1 MMKRW
6 ISMLLALM
14 LLMLGMATAEDAAD
28 DAWEYELVGRAIEL
42 VRQMDAQERGRLFED
57 TLNITEVA
65 CTETPQP
72 IDRGM
77 PRQAFISVSVNGTD
91 KSASVLFFVLLM
103 MDASADTDAT
113 DETENAYLR
122 IVERTF
128 AVSPEFG
135 MDAQETSAAANLLYA
150 GDAPEMGLLLL
161 SYGENG
167 VVLVRW
173 FAENGCVCLTA
184 IPVAHQATELT
195 TDKLSEFYA
204 GEFEEVDLSCA
215 AVLAELEP
223 HQPDEETIRQ
233 LALQSAQEMQH
244 WAALSGEQEG
254 IVPWNTAE
262 TAVQISI
269 LDYDAS
275 QMTAFE
281 AQMQQCGKT
290 ETKFLDILAIALYPC
305 DTHDASGLL
314 YLRPRTGTPIVVAW
328 QAMNG
333 AVVMRSVYAP
343 QDEEDDTWEQT
354 AVINGIMTARKLV
367 DMVSNDAFVDW
378 QQWRKEDTIS
388 DIDRLRSA
396 DVSRPTEVWICLDTL
411 SNEWGA
417 VTLRNNE
424 MLTVTNQPHTLSLLL
439 CFAPNALICVEIS
452 GGAEENDYS
461 AHVPRYTKEDILHKW
476 GDKAYSW
483 DTANLPDTL
492 DWVRSDVIFGDTA
505 EKILRNY
512 IVYDGDGG
520 DLLNGKEYLLQV
532 RLKPEVCESLV
543 IPPEYADAGI
553 QASWLYY
560 PAEMAMNQLAII
572 DPEEEKSQQW
582 ISAHIMEYMRR
593 HGTAE
598 GVTTEEEGWGMTVLI
613 PETGAPVQMLWR
625 VQNGMMRAHVVW
637 MPSEQLR
644 ACETNEDLA
653 ALLNAQVP
661 GIVLE

>member
-14 LLMLGMATAEDAAD
+14 LLLGMATAEDAAE
-28 DAWEYELVGRAIEL
+28 DAWEYELVGRAIDL

-57 TLNITEVA
+57 TLNITEA
-65 CTETPQP
+65 AGTETPQP

-77 PRQAFISVSVNGTD
+77 PRQAFLSVNGAD
-91 KSASVLFFVLLM
+91 KSASVLLFALMM

-167 VVLVRW
+167 AVLVRW

-184 IPVAHQATELT
+184 IPAAHQATELT
-195 TDKLSEFYA
+195 TDKLSELYA

-215 AVLAELEP
+215 AAAAESEP
-223 HQPDEETIRQ
+223 HQPDEDTIRQ

-254 IVPWNTAE
+254 IIPWNTAE

-290 ETKFLDILAIALYPC
+290 ETEFLDILAIALYPC
-305 DTHDASGLL
+305 DAHDASGLL

-378 QQWRKEDTIS
+378 QQWRKEDTIG

-396 DVSRPTEVWICLDTL
+396 DVSRPTEVWICPDTL

-439 CFAPNALICVEIS
+439 CFAPDALICVEIS

-476 GDKAYSW
+476 RDKAYLW
-483 DTANLPDTL
+483 NVENLPDTL

-560 PAEMAMNQLAII
+560 PAEMAMNQLAVT
-572 DPEEEKSQQW
+572 DPEEEQSQQP
-582 ISAHIMEYMRR
+582 ISALERMRR

-598 GVTTEEEGWGMTVLI
+598 GVTTETDGWGMTVLI

-644 ACETNEDLA
+644 ACETNENLA

>member
-1 MMKRW
+1 MMKRL

-14 LLMLGMATAEDAAD
+14 MLLAMATAEDAAE
-28 DAWEYELVGRAIEL
+28 DAWEYELVGHAIDL

-65 CTETPQP
+65 GTETPRP

-77 PRQAFISVSVNGTD
+77 PQQAFISVNGAD
-91 KSASVLFFVLLM
+91 KSASVLLFALMM

-135 MDAQETSAAANLLYA
+135 MDAQETSAAANLIYA

-167 VVLVRW
+167 AVLVRW

-184 IPVAHQATELT
+184 IPAAHQATELT
-195 TDKLSEFYA
+195 TDKLSELYA

-215 AVLAELEP
+215 VALAESEP
-223 HQPDEETIRQ
+223 HQPDEDTIRQ

-262 TAVQISI
+262 TAVKISL

-305 DTHDASGLL
+305 DAHDASGLL

-343 QDEEDDTWEQT
+343 QDEEDDAWEQT

-378 QQWRKEDTIS
+378 QQWRKEDTIG

-396 DVSRPTEVWICLDTL
+396 DVSRPTEVWICPDTL

-439 CFAPNALICVEIS
+439 CFAPDALICVEIS
-452 GGAEENDYS
+452 GGAEKNDYS

-492 DWVRSDVIFGDTA
+492 DWVRSEVIFGDTA

-553 QASWLYY
+553 QASWLYN
-560 PAEMAMNQLAII
+560 PAEMAMNQLAVT
-572 DPEEEKSQQW
+572 DPEEEQSQQP
-582 ISAHIMEYMRR
+582 ISALERMRR

>member
-14 LLMLGMATAEDAAD
+14 LLMLGMATAENSAD

-91 KSASVLFFVLLM
+91 KSASVLFFVLMM

-128 AVSPEFG
+128 AVFPEFG

-204 GEFEEVDLSCA
+204 GEFEEVDMSR
-215 AVLAELEP
+215 AVALAELEP

-262 TAVQISI
+262 TAV
-269 LDYDAS
+269 
-275 QMTAFE
+275 
-281 AQMQQCGKT
+281 
-290 ETKFLDILAIALYPC
+290 
-305 DTHDASGLL
+305 
-314 YLRPRTGTPIVVAW
+314 
-328 QAMNG
+328 
-333 AVVMRSVYAP
+333 
-343 QDEEDDTWEQT
+343 
-354 AVINGIMTARKLV
+354 
-367 DMVSNDAFVDW
+367 
-378 QQWRKEDTIS
+378 
-388 DIDRLRSA
+388 
-396 DVSRPTEVWICLDTL
+396 
-411 SNEWGA
+411 
-417 VTLRNNE
+417 
-424 MLTVTNQPHTLSLLL
+424 
-439 CFAPNALICVEIS
+439 
-452 GGAEENDYS
+452 
-461 AHVPRYTKEDILHKW
+461 
-476 GDKAYSW
+476 
-483 DTANLPDTL
+483 
-492 DWVRSDVIFGDTA
+492 
-505 EKILRNY
+505 
-512 IVYDGDGG
+512 
-520 DLLNGKEYLLQV
+520 
-532 RLKPEVCESLV
+532 
-543 IPPEYADAGI
+543 
-553 QASWLYY
+553 
-560 PAEMAMNQLAII
+560 
-572 DPEEEKSQQW
+572 
-582 ISAHIMEYMRR
+582 
-593 HGTAE
+593 
-598 GVTTEEEGWGMTVLI
+598 
-613 PETGAPVQMLWR
+613 
-625 VQNGMMRAHVVW
+625 
-637 MPSEQLR
+637 
-644 ACETNEDLA
+644 
-653 ALLNAQVP
+653 
-661 GIVLE
+661 

>member
-1 MMKRW
+1 MKR
-6 ISMLLALM
+6 IMA
-14 LLMLGMATAEDAAD
+14 LLMIIMLTLAMATAEEAAE
-28 DAWEYELVGRAIEL
+28 DAWKYELVGRAIEL

-57 TLNITEVA
+57 TLNITEA
-65 CTETPQP
+65 AGTETPQP

-77 PRQAFISVSVNGTD
+77 PQQAFISVNGTD
-91 KSASVLFFVLLM
+91 KSASVLLFALMM

-113 DETENAYLR
+113 DETKNAYLR

-167 VVLVRW
+167 AVLVRW

-184 IPVAHQATELT
+184 IPAAHQATELT
-195 TDKLSEFYA
+195 TDKLSELYA

-215 AVLAELEP
+215 VVLAESEP
-223 HQPDEETIRQ
+223 HQPAEDTIRQ
-233 LALQSAQEMQH
+233 LALQSAQEMQN

-254 IVPWNTAE
+254 IIPWNTAE
-262 TAVQISI
+262 TAVQISLI
-269 LDYDAS
+269 DYDAS

-305 DTHDASGLL
+305 DAHDASGLL
-314 YLRPRTGTPIVVAW
+314 HLRPRTGTPIVVAW

-343 QDEEDDTWEQT
+343 QDEEDDAWEQT

-378 QQWRKEDTIS
+378 QQWRKEDTIG

-396 DVSRPTEVWICLDTL
+396 DVSRPTEVWICPDTL

-439 CFAPNALICVEIS
+439 CFAPDALICVEIS

-461 AHVPRYTKEDILHKW
+461 AHVPRDTKEGILHDW
-476 GDKAYSW
+476 GDNAYLW

-520 DLLNGKEYLLQV
+520 DLLNGREYLLQV

-560 PAEMAMNQLAII
+560 PAEMAMNQLAVT
-572 DPEEEKSQQW
+572 DPEEEQSQQP
-582 ISAHIMEYMRR
+582 ISALERMRR

-613 PETGAPVQMLWR
+613 PEMGAPVQMLWR

>member
-1 MMKRW
+1 MMKRL

-14 LLMLGMATAEDAAD
+14 MLLAMATAEDGPE
-28 DAWEYELVGRAIEL
+28 DAWKYELVGRAIDL

-57 TLNITEVA
+57 TLNITEA
-65 CTETPQP
+65 ASTETPQP

-77 PRQAFISVSVNGTD
+77 PQQAFISVNGTD
-91 KSASVLFFVLLM
+91 KSASVLLFALMM

-167 VVLVRW
+167 AVLVRW

-184 IPVAHQATELT
+184 IPAAHQATELT
-195 TDKLSEFYA
+195 TDKLSELYA

-215 AVLAELEP
+215 VALAESEP
-223 HQPDEETIRQ
+223 HQPDEDTIRQ
-233 LALQSAQEMQH
+233 LALQSAQEMQN

-254 IVPWNTAE
+254 IIPWNTAE

-305 DTHDASGLL
+305 DAHDASGLL

-343 QDEEDDTWEQT
+343 QDEEDDAWEQT

-378 QQWRKEDTIS
+378 QQWRKEDTIG

-396 DVSRPTEVWICLDTL
+396 DVSRPTEVWICPDTL

-424 MLTVTNQPHTLSLLL
+424 MLTVTNQPHTLSMLL
-439 CFAPNALICVEIS
+439 CFAPDALICVEIS
-452 GGAEENDYS
+452 GGAEKNDYS
-461 AHVPRYTKEDILHKW
+461 AHVPRYTKEDILHDW
-476 GDKAYSW
+476 GDNAYLW

-492 DWVRSDVIFGDTA
+492 DWVRSEVIFGDTA

-543 IPPEYADAGI
+543 IPPEYADTGI
-553 QASWLYY
+553 QASWLHY
-560 PAEMAMNQLAII
+560 PAKMAMNQLAVT
-572 DPEEEKSQQW
+572 DPEEEQSQQP
-582 ISAHIMEYMRR
+582 ISALERMRQ

-598 GVTTEEEGWGMTVLI
+598 GVTTETDGWGMTVLI

-625 VQNGMMRAHVVW
+625 VQNGVMRAHVVW

-653 ALLNAQVP
+653 VLLNAQVP

>member
-1 MMKRW
+1 MMKRL

-14 LLMLGMATAEDAAD
+14 MLLLGMATAENSAD

-77 PRQAFISVSVNGTD
+77 PQQAFISVNGTD
-91 KSASVLFFVLLM
+91 KSASVLLFVLMM

-128 AVSPEFG
+128 AVFPEFG

-167 VVLVRW
+167 VVLVHW

-184 IPVAHQATELT
+184 IPVAHQAIELT
-195 TDKLSEFYA
+195 TDKLSELYA
-204 GEFEEVDLSCA
+204 GEFEEVDLSR
-215 AVLAELEP
+215 AVALAELEP

-290 ETKFLDILAIALYPC
+290 ETEFLDILAIALYPC
-305 DTHDASGLL
+305 DAHDASGLL

-328 QAMNG
+328 QAMND

-343 QDEEDDTWEQT
+343 Q
-354 AVINGIMTARKLV
+354 K
-367 DMVSNDAFVDW
+367 
-378 QQWRKEDTIS
+378 
-388 DIDRLRSA
+388 
-396 DVSRPTEVWICLDTL
+396 
-411 SNEWGA
+411 
-417 VTLRNNE
+417 
-424 MLTVTNQPHTLSLLL
+424 
-439 CFAPNALICVEIS
+439 
-452 GGAEENDYS
+452 
-461 AHVPRYTKEDILHKW
+461 
-476 GDKAYSW
+476 
-483 DTANLPDTL
+483 
-492 DWVRSDVIFGDTA
+492 
-505 EKILRNY
+505 
-512 IVYDGDGG
+512 
-520 DLLNGKEYLLQV
+520 
-532 RLKPEVCESLV
+532 
-543 IPPEYADAGI
+543 
-553 QASWLYY
+553 
-560 PAEMAMNQLAII
+560 
-572 DPEEEKSQQW
+572 
-582 ISAHIMEYMRR
+582 
-593 HGTAE
+593 
-598 GVTTEEEGWGMTVLI
+598 
-613 PETGAPVQMLWR
+613 
-625 VQNGMMRAHVVW
+625 
-637 MPSEQLR
+637 
-644 ACETNEDLA
+644 
-653 ALLNAQVP
+653 
-661 GIVLE
+661 

>member
-1 MMKRW
+1 MKR
-6 ISMLLALM
+6 IMA
-14 LLMLGMATAEDAAD
+14 LLMIIMLTLGMATAENAAE
-28 DAWEYELVGRAIEL
+28 DAWKYELVGRAIDL

-77 PRQAFISVSVNGTD
+77 PQQAFISVNGAD
-91 KSASVLFFVLLM
+91 KSASVLLFALMM

-167 VVLVRW
+167 AVLVRW

-184 IPVAHQATELT
+184 IPAAHQATELT
-195 TDKLSEFYA
+195 TDKLSELYA

-215 AVLAELEP
+215 VALAESEP
-223 HQPDEETIRQ
+223 HQPDEDTIRQ
-233 LALQSAQEMQH
+233 LALQSAQEMQN

-254 IVPWNTAE
+254 IIPWNTAE
-262 TAVQISI
+262 TAVKISL

-305 DTHDASGLL
+305 DAHDASGLL

-343 QDEEDDTWEQT
+343 QDEEDDAWEQT

-378 QQWRKEDTIS
+378 QQWRKEDTIG

-396 DVSRPTEVWICLDTL
+396 DVSRPTEVWICPDTL

-424 MLTVTNQPHTLSLLL
+424 MLTVTNQPHTLSMLL
-439 CFAPNALICVEIS
+439 CFAPDALICVEIS
-452 GGAEENDYS
+452 GGAEKNDYS

-476 GDKAYSW
+476 GDKAYLW
-483 DTANLPDTL
+483 NVENLPDTL
-492 DWVRSDVIFGDTA
+492 DWIRSDVIFGDTA

-560 PAEMAMNQLAII
+560 PAKMAMNQLAVT
-572 DPEEEKSQQW
+572 DPEEEQSQQP
-582 ISAHIMEYMRR
+582 ISSLERMRR

-653 ALLNAQVP
+653 VLLNAQVP

>member
-1 MMKRW
+1 MMKRL

-14 LLMLGMATAEDAAD
+14 MLLGMATAEDAAE
-28 DAWEYELVGRAIEL
+28 DAWEYELVGRAIDL

-57 TLNITEVA
+57 TLNITEA
-65 CTETPQP
+65 AGTGMPQP

-77 PRQAFISVSVNGTD
+77 PQQAFISVNGAD
-91 KSASVLFFVLLM
+91 KSASVLLFALMM

-135 MDAQETSAAANLLYA
+135 MDTQETSAAANLLYA

-167 VVLVRW
+167 AVLVRW
-173 FAENGCVCLTA
+173 FAETGCVCLTA
-184 IPVAHQATELT
+184 IPAAHQATELT
-195 TDKLSEFYA
+195 TDKLSELYA

-215 AVLAELEP
+215 AVLAESEP
-223 HQPDEETIRQ
+223 HQPDEDTIRQ
-233 LALQSAQEMQH
+233 LALQSAQEMQN

-254 IVPWNTAE
+254 IIPWNTAE
-262 TAVQISI
+262 TAVKISL

-305 DTHDASGLL
+305 DAHDASGLL
-314 YLRPRTGTPIVVAW
+314 HLRPRKGTPIVVAW

-343 QDEEDDTWEQT
+343 QDEEDDAWEQT

-378 QQWRKEDTIS
+378 QQWRKEDTIG

-396 DVSRPTEVWICLDTL
+396 DVSRPTEVWICPDTL

-424 MLTVTNQPHTLSLLL
+424 MLTVTNQPHTLSMLL
-439 CFAPNALICVEIS
+439 CFAPDALICVEIS

-461 AHVPRYTKEDILHKW
+461 AHVPRYTKEDILHDW
-476 GDKAYSW
+476 GDKAYLW

-553 QASWLYY
+553 QASWLHY
-560 PAEMAMNQLAII
+560 PAEMAMNQLAVT
-572 DPEEEKSQQW
+572 DPEEEQSQQP
-582 ISAHIMEYMRR
+582 ISALERMRR

>member
-91 KSASVLFFVLLM
+91 KSASVLFFVLMM

-128 AVSPEFG
+128 AVFPEFG

-167 VVLVRW
+167 VVLVHW

-184 IPVAHQATELT
+184 IPAAHQATELT

-215 AVLAELEP
+215 VALAELEP

-305 DTHDASGLL
+305 DAHDASGLL

-343 QDEEDDTWEQT
+343 QE
-354 AVINGIMTARKLV
+354 
-367 DMVSNDAFVDW
+367 
-378 QQWRKEDTIS
+378 
-388 DIDRLRSA
+388 
-396 DVSRPTEVWICLDTL
+396 
-411 SNEWGA
+411 
-417 VTLRNNE
+417 
-424 MLTVTNQPHTLSLLL
+424 
-439 CFAPNALICVEIS
+439 
-452 GGAEENDYS
+452 
-461 AHVPRYTKEDILHKW
+461 
-476 GDKAYSW
+476 
-483 DTANLPDTL
+483 
-492 DWVRSDVIFGDTA
+492 
-505 EKILRNY
+505 
-512 IVYDGDGG
+512 
-520 DLLNGKEYLLQV
+520 
-532 RLKPEVCESLV
+532 
-543 IPPEYADAGI
+543 
-553 QASWLYY
+553 
-560 PAEMAMNQLAII
+560 
-572 DPEEEKSQQW
+572 
-582 ISAHIMEYMRR
+582 
-593 HGTAE
+593 
-598 GVTTEEEGWGMTVLI
+598 
-613 PETGAPVQMLWR
+613 
-625 VQNGMMRAHVVW
+625 
-637 MPSEQLR
+637 
-644 ACETNEDLA
+644 
-653 ALLNAQVP
+653 
-661 GIVLE
+661 

>member
-14 LLMLGMATAEDAAD
+14 MLLAMATAEDAAED
-28 DAWEYELVGRAIEL
+28 TWKYELVGRAIEL
-42 VRQMDAQERGRLFED
+42 VRQMDAQEQGRLFED
-57 TLNITEVA
+57 TLNITEA
-65 CTETPQP
+65 AGTETPQP

-77 PRQAFISVSVNGTD
+77 PQQAFISVNGTD
-91 KSASVLFFVLLM
+91 KSASVLFFALMM
-103 MDASADTDAT
+103 MDASADTP
-113 DETENAYLR
+113 DETEAAYLR

-167 VVLVRW
+167 AVLVRW

-184 IPVAHQATELT
+184 IPAAHQATELT
-195 TDKLSEFYA
+195 TDKLSELYA

-215 AVLAELEP
+215 VVLAESEP
-223 HQPDEETIRQ
+223 HQPDEDTIRQ
-233 LALQSAQEMQH
+233 LALQSAQEMQN

-254 IVPWNTAE
+254 IIPWNTAE
-262 TAVQISI
+262 TAVKISRI
-269 LDYDAS
+269 DYDAS

-290 ETKFLDILAIALYPC
+290 ETEFLDILAIALYPC
-305 DTHDASGLL
+305 DAHDASGLL

-343 QDEEDDTWEQT
+343 QDEEDDAWEQT

-396 DVSRPTEVWICLDTL
+396 DVSRPTEVWICPDTL

-439 CFAPNALICVEIS
+439 CFAPDTLICVEIS

-461 AHVPRYTKEDILHKW
+461 AHVPRDTKEGILHDW
-476 GDKAYSW
+476 GDNAYLW

-553 QASWLYY
+553 QASWLHY
-560 PAEMAMNQLAII
+560 PAEMAMNQLAVT
-572 DPEEEKSQQW
+572 DPEEEQSQQP
-582 ISAHIMEYMRR
+582 ISALERMRR

>member
-1 MMKRW
+1 MMKRL

-14 LLMLGMATAEDAAD
+14 MVLGMATAEDAAE
-28 DAWEYELVGRAIEL
+28 DAWKYELVGHAIDL

-77 PRQAFISVSVNGTD
+77 PQQAFISVNGAD
-91 KSASVLFFVLLM
+91 KSASVLLFALMM

-167 VVLVRW
+167 AVLVRW
-173 FAENGCVCLTA
+173 FAENGCVCLTT
-184 IPVAHQATELT
+184 IPAAHQATGLT
-195 TDKLSEFYA
+195 TDKLSELYA
-204 GEFEEVDLSCA
+204 GEFEEVDLSCTVA
-215 AVLAELEP
+215 LAESEP
-223 HQPDEETIRQ
+223 HQPDEDTIRQ

-254 IVPWNTAE
+254 IIPWNTAE
-262 TAVQISI
+262 TAVKISL

-305 DTHDASGLL
+305 DAHDASGLL
-314 YLRPRTGTPIVVAW
+314 YLRPRKGTPIVVAW

-343 QDEEDDTWEQT
+343 QDEEDDAWEQT

-396 DVSRPTEVWICLDTL
+396 DVSRPTEVWICPDTL

-424 MLTVTNQPHTLSLLL
+424 MLTVTNQQHTLSRLL
-439 CFAPNALICVEIS
+439 CFAPDALICVEIS

-560 PAEMAMNQLAII
+560 PAEMAMNQLAVT
-572 DPEEEKSQQW
+572 DPEEEQSQQP
-582 ISAHIMEYMRR
+582 ISALERMRR

>member
-1 MMKRW
+1 MKR
-6 ISMLLALM
+6 IMA
-14 LLMLGMATAEDAAD
+14 LLMIIMLTLGMATAEDAAE
-28 DAWEYELVGRAIEL
+28 DAWKYELVGHAIDL
-42 VRQMDAQERGRLFED
+42 VRQMDAQERGRLFEN
-57 TLNITEVA
+57 TLNTTEA
-65 CTETPQP
+65 AGTETPQP

-77 PRQAFISVSVNGTD
+77 PRQAFISVNGTD
-91 KSASVLFFVLLM
+91 KSASVLLFALMM

-113 DETENAYLR
+113 DETEAAYLR

-167 VVLVRW
+167 AVLVRW

-184 IPVAHQATELT
+184 IPAAHQATELT

-204 GEFEEVDLSCA
+204 GEFEEVDLSRA
-215 AVLAELEP
+215 AVLAESEP
-223 HQPDEETIRQ
+223 HQPDEDTIRQ

-254 IVPWNTAE
+254 IIPWNTAE
-262 TAVQISI
+262 TAVKISRI
-269 LDYDAS
+269 DYDAS

-305 DTHDASGLL
+305 DANDASGLL

-343 QDEEDDTWEQT
+343 QDEEDDAWEQT

-378 QQWRKEDTIS
+378 QQWRKEDTIG

-396 DVSRPTEVWICLDTL
+396 DVSRPTEVWICPDTL

-439 CFAPNALICVEIS
+439 CFAPDALICVEIS

-476 GDKAYSW
+476 GNKAYLW
-483 DTANLPDTL
+483 NVENLPDTL
-492 DWVRSDVIFGDTA
+492 DWVRSEVIFGDTA

-560 PAEMAMNQLAII
+560 PAEMAMNQLAVT
-572 DPEEEKSQQW
+572 DPEEEQSQQP
-582 ISAHIMEYMRR
+582 ISALERMRR

-653 ALLNAQVP
+653 VLLNAQVP

>member
-14 LLMLGMATAEDAAD
+14 LLMLGMATAENSAD

-77 PRQAFISVSVNGTD
+77 PQQAFISVSVNGTD
-91 KSASVLFFVLLM
+91 KSASVLFFVLM

-161 SYGENG
+161 SYGEHG
-167 VVLVRW
+167 AVLVRW
-173 FAENGCVCLTA
+173 FAENGGVCLTA
-184 IPVAHQATELT
+184 IPAAHQATELT

-215 AVLAELEP
+215 VALAELEP

-305 DTHDASGLL
+305 DAHDASGLL

-343 QDEEDDTWEQT
+343 QE
-354 AVINGIMTARKLV
+354 
-367 DMVSNDAFVDW
+367 
-378 QQWRKEDTIS
+378 
-388 DIDRLRSA
+388 
-396 DVSRPTEVWICLDTL
+396 
-411 SNEWGA
+411 
-417 VTLRNNE
+417 
-424 MLTVTNQPHTLSLLL
+424 
-439 CFAPNALICVEIS
+439 
-452 GGAEENDYS
+452 
-461 AHVPRYTKEDILHKW
+461 
-476 GDKAYSW
+476 
-483 DTANLPDTL
+483 
-492 DWVRSDVIFGDTA
+492 
-505 EKILRNY
+505 
-512 IVYDGDGG
+512 
-520 DLLNGKEYLLQV
+520 
-532 RLKPEVCESLV
+532 
-543 IPPEYADAGI
+543 
-553 QASWLYY
+553 
-560 PAEMAMNQLAII
+560 
-572 DPEEEKSQQW
+572 
-582 ISAHIMEYMRR
+582 
-593 HGTAE
+593 
-598 GVTTEEEGWGMTVLI
+598 
-613 PETGAPVQMLWR
+613 
-625 VQNGMMRAHVVW
+625 
-637 MPSEQLR
+637 
-644 ACETNEDLA
+644 
-653 ALLNAQVP
+653 
-661 GIVLE
+661 

>member
-1 MMKRW
+1 MKR
-6 ISMLLALM
+6 IMA
-14 LLMLGMATAEDAAD
+14 LLMIIMLTLGMATAEDA
-28 DAWEYELVGRAIEL
+28 WKYELVGRAIDL

-57 TLNITEVA
+57 TLNITEA
-65 CTETPQP
+65 AGTETPQP

-77 PRQAFISVSVNGTD
+77 PQQAFISVNGAD
-91 KSASVLFFVLLM
+91 KSASVLLFALMM

-167 VVLVRW
+167 AVLVRW

-184 IPVAHQATELT
+184 IPAAHQATGLT
-195 TDKLSEFYA
+195 TDKLSELYA

-215 AVLAELEP
+215 VVLAESEP
-223 HQPDEETIRQ
+223 HQLDEDTIRQ

-254 IVPWNTAE
+254 IIPWNTAE
-262 TAVQISI
+262 TAVKISRI
-269 LDYDAS
+269 DYDAS

-305 DTHDASGLL
+305 DAHDASGLL
-314 YLRPRTGTPIVVAW
+314 HLRPRTGTPIVVAW

-343 QDEEDDTWEQT
+343 QDEEDDAWEQT

-378 QQWRKEDTIS
+378 QQWRKEDTIG

-396 DVSRPTEVWICLDTL
+396 DVSRPTEVWICPDTL

-439 CFAPNALICVEIS
+439 CFAPDALICVEIS

-461 AHVPRYTKEDILHKW
+461 AHVPRDTKEGILHDW
-476 GDKAYSW
+476 GDNAYLW

-553 QASWLYY
+553 QASWLHY
-560 PAEMAMNQLAII
+560 PAEMAMNQLAVT
-572 DPEEEKSQQW
+572 DPEEEQSQQP
-582 ISAHIMEYMRR
+582 ISALERMRR

>member
-77 PRQAFISVSVNGTD
+77 PQQAFISVSVNGTD
-91 KSASVLFFVLLM
+91 KSASVLFFVLMM

-167 VVLVRW
+167 AVLVRW

-184 IPVAHQATELT
+184 IPAAHQATELT

-215 AVLAELEP
+215 VALAELEP
-223 HQPDEETIRQ
+223 HQPDEDTIRQ

-305 DTHDASGLL
+305 DAHDTGGLL
-314 YLRPRTGTPIVVAW
+314 YLRPRAGTPIVVAW

-343 QDEEDDTWEQT
+343 QERRKQLQRKEEPHEEDACNSACPADDAHRYGDSGRNDGQQHEYQPYAGT
-354 AVINGIMTARKLV
+354 VPARGYPPAQRPHCGRFGGRHGRRYHRGTEDCQSPARRKPH
-367 DMVSNDAFVDW
+367 DA
-378 QQWRKEDTIS
+378 
-388 DIDRLRSA
+388 
-396 DVSRPTEVWICLDTL
+396 IC
-411 SNEWGA
+411 
-417 VTLRNNE
+417 R
-424 MLTVTNQPHTLSLLL
+424 LL
-439 CFAPNALICVEIS
+439 CHGRNAA
-452 GGAEENDYS
+452 G
-461 AHVPRYTKEDILHKW
+461 RLH
-476 GDKAYSW
+476 
-483 DTANLPDTL
+483 
-492 DWVRSDVIFGDTA
+492 
-505 EKILRNY
+505 
-512 IVYDGDGG
+512 
-520 DLLNGKEYLLQV
+520 
-532 RLKPEVCESLV
+532 
-543 IPPEYADAGI
+543 
-553 QASWLYY
+553 
-560 PAEMAMNQLAII
+560 
-572 DPEEEKSQQW
+572 
-582 ISAHIMEYMRR
+582 RR
-593 HGTAE
+593 
-598 GVTTEEEGWGMTVLI
+598 
-613 PETGAPVQMLWR
+613 
-625 VQNGMMRAHVVW
+625 
-637 MPSEQLR
+637 
-644 ACETNEDLA
+644 
-653 ALLNAQVP
+653 
-661 GIVLE
+661 

>member
-14 LLMLGMATAEDAAD
+14 MLLGMATAEDAAE
-28 DAWEYELVGRAIEL
+28 DAWEYELVGRAIDL

-57 TLNITEVA
+57 TLNITEA
-65 CTETPQP
+65 AGTETPQP

-77 PRQAFISVSVNGTD
+77 PQQAFISVNGTD
-91 KSASVLFFVLLM
+91 KSASVLLFALMM
-103 MDASADTDAT
+103 MDAGADTDAT

-167 VVLVRW
+167 AVLVRW

-184 IPVAHQATELT
+184 IPAAHQATGLT
-195 TDKLSEFYA
+195 TDKLSELYA

-215 AVLAELEP
+215 VALAESEP
-223 HQPDEETIRQ
+223 HQPDEDTIRA
-233 LALQSAQEMQH
+233 LALQSAQEMQN

-254 IVPWNTAE
+254 IIPWNTAE
-262 TAVQISI
+262 TAVKISL

-275 QMTAFE
+275 QMTVFE

-305 DTHDASGLL
+305 DAHDASGLL

-343 QDEEDDTWEQT
+343 QDEEDDAWEQT

-396 DVSRPTEVWICLDTL
+396 DVSRPTEVWICPDTL

-439 CFAPNALICVEIS
+439 CFAPDALICVEIS
-452 GGAEENDYS
+452 GGAEKNDYS
-461 AHVPRYTKEDILHKW
+461 AHVPRYTKEDILHEW
-476 GDKAYSW
+476 GDKAYLW

-560 PAEMAMNQLAII
+560 PAEMAMNQLAVT
-572 DPEEEKSQQW
+572 DPEEEQSQQP
-582 ISAHIMEYMRR
+582 ISSLERMRR

-613 PETGAPVQMLWR
+613 PEAGAPVQMLWR
-625 VQNGMMRAHVVW
+625 VQNGMVRAHVVW

>member
-1 MMKRW
+1 MMKRL

-14 LLMLGMATAEDAAD
+14 MLLGMATAEDAAD
-28 DAWEYELVGRAIEL
+28 DAWEYELVGRAIDL

-65 CTETPQP
+65 STETPQP

-77 PRQAFISVSVNGTD
+77 PQQAFISVNGTD
-91 KSASVLFFVLLM
+91 KSASVLLFALMM

-167 VVLVRW
+167 AVLVRW

-184 IPVAHQATELT
+184 IPAAHQATELT
-195 TDKLSEFYA
+195 TDKLSELYA

-215 AVLAELEP
+215 VVLAESEP
-223 HQPDEETIRQ
+223 HQPDEDIIRQ

-254 IVPWNTAE
+254 IIPWNTAE
-262 TAVQISI
+262 TAVKISRI
-269 LDYDAS
+269 DYDAS

-305 DTHDASGLL
+305 DAHDASGLL

-343 QDEEDDTWEQT
+343 QDEEDDAWEQT

-378 QQWRKEDTIS
+378 QQWRKENTIS

-396 DVSRPTEVWICLDTL
+396 DVSRPTEVWICPDTL

-439 CFAPNALICVEIS
+439 CFAPDALICVEIS

-553 QASWLYY
+553 QASWLHY
-560 PAEMAMNQLAII
+560 PAEMAMNQLAVT
-572 DPEEEKSQQW
+572 DPEEEQSQQP
-582 ISAHIMEYMRR
+582 ISSLERMRR

-613 PETGAPVQMLWR
+613 PEAGAPVQMLWR
-625 VQNGMMRAHVVW
+625 VQNGVMRAHVVW

-653 ALLNAQVP
+653 ALLNAQVA

>member
-1 MMKRW
+1 MKR
-6 ISMLLALM
+6 IMA
-14 LLMLGMATAEDAAD
+14 LLMIIMLTLGMATAEDAAE
-28 DAWEYELVGRAIEL
+28 DAWKYELVGRAIDL

-57 TLNITEVA
+57 TLNITEA
-65 CTETPQP
+65 AGTETPQP

-77 PRQAFISVSVNGTD
+77 PQQAFISVNGTD
-91 KSASVLFFVLLM
+91 KSASVLFFALMM

-167 VVLVRW
+167 AVLVRW

-184 IPVAHQATELT
+184 IPAAHQATELT
-195 TDKLSEFYA
+195 TDKLSELYA

-215 AVLAELEP
+215 VVLAESEP
-223 HQPDEETIRQ
+223 HQPDVDIIRQ
-233 LALQSAQEMQH
+233 LALQSAQEMQN

-254 IVPWNTAE
+254 IIPWNTAE

-305 DTHDASGLL
+305 DAHDASGLL
-314 YLRPRTGTPIVVAW
+314 YLRPRKGTPIVVAW

-343 QDEEDDTWEQT
+343 QDEEDDAWEQT

-378 QQWRKEDTIS
+378 QQWRKENTIG

-396 DVSRPTEVWICLDTL
+396 DVSRPTEVWICPDTL

-439 CFAPNALICVEIS
+439 CFAPDALICVEIS

-461 AHVPRYTKEDILHKW
+461 AHVPRYTKEDILHDW
-476 GDKAYSW
+476 GDNAYLW

-553 QASWLYY
+553 QASWLHY
-560 PAEMAMNQLAII
+560 PAEMAMNQLAVT
-572 DPEEEKSQQW
+572 DPEEEQSQQP
-582 ISAHIMEYMRR
+582 ISALERMRR

-598 GVTTEEEGWGMTVLI
+598 GVTTETDGWGMTVLI

-625 VQNGMMRAHVVW
+625 VQNGVMRAHVVW

-644 ACETNEDLA
+644 ECERNEDLA

>member
-1 MMKRW
+1 MMKRL

-14 LLMLGMATAEDAAD
+14 MLLGMATAENAAED
-28 DAWEYELVGRAIEL
+28 DWKYELVGRAIEL

-57 TLNITEVA
+57 TLNITEA
-65 CTETPQP
+65 AGTETPQP
-72 IDRGM
+72 IERGM
-77 PRQAFISVSVNGTD
+77 PQQAFISVNGAD
-91 KSASVLFFVLLM
+91 KSASVLLFALMM

-135 MDAQETSAAANLLYA
+135 MDTQETSAAANLLYA

-167 VVLVRW
+167 AVLVRW

-184 IPVAHQATELT
+184 IPAAHQATELT
-195 TDKLSEFYA
+195 TDKLSELYA

-215 AVLAELEP
+215 VALAESEP
-223 HQPDEETIRQ
+223 HQPDEDTIRQ
-233 LALQSAQEMQH
+233 LALQSAQEMQN

-254 IVPWNTAE
+254 IIPWNTAE
-262 TAVQISI
+262 TAVKISRI
-269 LDYDAS
+269 DYDAS

-305 DTHDASGLL
+305 DAYDASGLL

-343 QDEEDDTWEQT
+343 QDEEDDAWEQT

-378 QQWRKEDTIS
+378 QQWRKEDTIG

-396 DVSRPTEVWICLDTL
+396 DVSRPTEVWICPDTL

-439 CFAPNALICVEIS
+439 CFAPDALICVEIS

-461 AHVPRYTKEDILHKW
+461 AHVPRYTKEEILHDW
-476 GDKAYSW
+476 GDNAYLW

-553 QASWLYY
+553 QASWLHY
-560 PAEMAMNQLAII
+560 PAEMAMNQLAVT
-572 DPEEEKSQQW
+572 DPEEEQSQQP
-582 ISAHIMEYMRR
+582 ISALERMRR

-598 GVTTEEEGWGMTVLI
+598 GVTTETDGWGMTVLI

>member
-1 MMKRW
+1 MMKRL

-14 LLMLGMATAEDAAD
+14 MLLAMATAEDAAE
-28 DAWEYELVGRAIEL
+28 DAWEYELVGRAIDL
-42 VRQMDAQERGRLFED
+42 VRQMDAQERRRLFED

-77 PRQAFISVSVNGTD
+77 PQQAFISVNGTD
-91 KSASVLFFVLLM
+91 KSASVLLFALM
-103 MDASADTDAT
+103 MMDDSADADAT

-135 MDAQETSAAANLLYA
+135 MDAQKTSAAANLLYA

-167 VVLVRW
+167 AVLVRW

-184 IPVAHQATELT
+184 IPAAHQATELT
-195 TDKLSEFYA
+195 TDKLSELYA

-215 AVLAELEP
+215 VALAESEP
-223 HQPDEETIRQ
+223 HQPDEDTIRQ
-233 LALQSAQEMQH
+233 LALQSAQEMQN

-254 IVPWNTAE
+254 IIPWNTAE
-262 TAVQISI
+262 TAVKISL

-305 DTHDASGLL
+305 DAHDTGGLL

-343 QDEEDDTWEQT
+343 QDEEDDAWEQT

-378 QQWRKEDTIS
+378 QQWRKEDTIG

-396 DVSRPTEVWICLDTL
+396 DVSRPTEVWICPDTL

-461 AHVPRYTKEDILHKW
+461 AHVPRYTKEDILHDW
-476 GDKAYSW
+476 GDKAYLW

-553 QASWLYY
+553 QASWLHY
-560 PAEMAMNQLAII
+560 PAEMAMNQLAVT
-572 DPEEEKSQQW
+572 DPEEEQSQQP
-582 ISAHIMEYMRR
+582 ISALERMRR

-653 ALLNAQVP
+653 ALLNAQVA

>member
-1 MMKRW
+1 MKR
-6 ISMLLALM
+6 IMA
-14 LLMLGMATAEDAAD
+14 LLMIIMLTLGMATAENAD
-28 DAWEYELVGRAIEL
+28 DAWEYELVGRAIDL

-65 CTETPQP
+65 STETPQP

-77 PRQAFISVSVNGTD
+77 PQQAFISVNGTD
-91 KSASVLFFVLLM
+91 KSASVLLFALMM

-167 VVLVRW
+167 AVLVRW

-184 IPVAHQATELT
+184 IPAAHQATELT
-195 TDKLSEFYA
+195 TDKLSELYA

-215 AVLAELEP
+215 AVLAESEP
-223 HQPDEETIRQ
+223 HQPDEDTIRQ
-233 LALQSAQEMQH
+233 LALQSAQEMQN
-244 WAALSGEQEG
+244 WAALSGEQKG
-254 IVPWNTAE
+254 IIPWNTAE
-262 TAVQISI
+262 TAVKISL

-305 DTHDASGLL
+305 DAHDASGLL

-343 QDEEDDTWEQT
+343 QDEEDDAWEQT

-378 QQWRKEDTIS
+378 QQWRKENTIS

-396 DVSRPTEVWICLDTL
+396 DVSRPTEVWICPDTL

-439 CFAPNALICVEIS
+439 CFAPDALICVEIS
-452 GGAEENDYS
+452 GGAEKNDYS
-461 AHVPRYTKEDILHKW
+461 AHVPRYPKEEILHDW
-476 GDKAYSW
+476 GDNAYLW

-492 DWVRSDVIFGDTA
+492 DWVCSDVIFGDTA

-553 QASWLYY
+553 QASWLYN
-560 PAEMAMNQLAII
+560 PAEMAMNQLAVT
-572 DPEEEKSQQW
+572 DPEEEQSQQP
-582 ISAHIMEYMRR
+582 ISALERMRR

-598 GVTTEEEGWGMTVLI
+598 GVTTEEEGCGMTVLI

>member
-1 MMKRW
+1 MKR
-6 ISMLLALM
+6 IMA
-14 LLMLGMATAEDAAD
+14 LLMIIMLTLGMATAEDA
-28 DAWEYELVGRAIEL
+28 WKYELVGRAIDL

-57 TLNITEVA
+57 TLNITEA
-65 CTETPQP
+65 AGTETPQP

-77 PRQAFISVSVNGTD
+77 PQQAFISVNGAD
-91 KSASVLFFVLLM
+91 KSASVLLFALMM

-167 VVLVRW
+167 AVLVRW

-184 IPVAHQATELT
+184 IPAAHQATGLT
-195 TDKLSEFYA
+195 TDKLSELYA

-215 AVLAELEP
+215 VVLAESEP
-223 HQPDEETIRQ
+223 HQLDEDTIRQ

-254 IVPWNTAE
+254 IIPWNTAE
-262 TAVQISI
+262 TAVKISRI
-269 LDYDAS
+269 DYDAS

-305 DTHDASGLL
+305 DAHDASGLL
-314 YLRPRTGTPIVVAW
+314 HLRPRTGTPIVVAW

-343 QDEEDDTWEQT
+343 QDEEVDAWEQT

-378 QQWRKEDTIS
+378 QQWRKEDTIG

-396 DVSRPTEVWICLDTL
+396 DVSRPTEVWICPDTL

-439 CFAPNALICVEIS
+439 CFAPDALICVEIS

-461 AHVPRYTKEDILHKW
+461 AHVPRDTKEGILHDW
-476 GDKAYSW
+476 GDNAYLW

-553 QASWLYY
+553 QASWLHY
-560 PAEMAMNQLAII
+560 PAEMAMNQLAVT
-572 DPEEEKSQQW
+572 DPEEEQSQQP
-582 ISAHIMEYMRR
+582 ISALERMRR

>member
-1 MMKRW
+1 MMKRL
-6 ISMLLALM
+6 ISVLLALM
-14 LLMLGMATAEDAAD
+14 MLLGMATAEDAAE
-28 DAWEYELVGRAIEL
+28 DAWKYELVGHAIDL

-77 PRQAFISVSVNGTD
+77 PRQAFISVNGTD
-91 KSASVLFFVLLM
+91 KSASVLLFALMM

-167 VVLVRW
+167 AVLVRW

-184 IPVAHQATELT
+184 IPAAHQATELT
-195 TDKLSEFYA
+195 TDKLSELYA

-215 AVLAELEP
+215 VALAESEP
-223 HQPDEETIRQ
+223 HQPDEDTIRQ
-233 LALQSAQEMQH
+233 LALQSAQEMQN

-254 IVPWNTAE
+254 IIPWNTAE
-262 TAVQISI
+262 TAVKISL

-305 DTHDASGLL
+305 DAHDASGLL
-314 YLRPRTGTPIVVAW
+314 HLRPRTGTPIVVAW

-343 QDEEDDTWEQT
+343 QDEEDDAWEQT

-378 QQWRKEDTIS
+378 QQWRKEDTIG

-396 DVSRPTEVWICLDTL
+396 DVSRPTEVWICPDTL

-439 CFAPNALICVEIS
+439 CFAPDALICVEIS

-461 AHVPRYTKEDILHKW
+461 AHVPRYTKEEILHKW
-476 GDKAYSW
+476 GNKAYLW
-483 DTANLPDTL
+483 NVENLPDVL
-492 DWVRSDVIFGDTA
+492 DWVRSEVIFGDTA

-560 PAEMAMNQLAII
+560 PAEMAMNQLAVT
-572 DPEEEKSQQW
+572 DPEEEQSQQP
-582 ISAHIMEYMRR
+582 ISALERMRR

-598 GVTTEEEGWGMTVLI
+598 GVTTETDGWGMTVLI

>member
-1 MMKRW
+1 MMKRL

-14 LLMLGMATAEDAAD
+14 MLLGMATAENAAE

-57 TLNITEVA
+57 TLNITEA
-65 CTETPQP
+65 AGTGMPQP

-77 PRQAFISVSVNGTD
+77 PQQAFISVNGAD
-91 KSASVLFFVLLM
+91 KSASVLLFALMM

-135 MDAQETSAAANLLYA
+135 MDTQETSAAANLLYA

-167 VVLVRW
+167 AVLVRW

-184 IPVAHQATELT
+184 IPAAHQATELT
-195 TDKLSEFYA
+195 TDKLSELYA

-215 AVLAELEP
+215 AVLAESEP
-223 HQPDEETIRQ
+223 HQPDEDTIRQ
-233 LALQSAQEMQH
+233 LALQSAQEMQN

-254 IVPWNTAE
+254 IIPWNTAE
-262 TAVQISI
+262 TAVKISRI
-269 LDYDAS
+269 DYDAS

-305 DTHDASGLL
+305 DAHDASGLL

-343 QDEEDDTWEQT
+343 QDEEDDAWEQT

-378 QQWRKEDTIS
+378 QQWRKEDTIG

-396 DVSRPTEVWICLDTL
+396 DVSRPTEVWICPDTL

-439 CFAPNALICVEIS
+439 CFAPDALICVEIS

-461 AHVPRYTKEDILHKW
+461 AHVPRYTKEEILHDW
-476 GDKAYSW
+476 GDNAYLW

-553 QASWLYY
+553 QASWLHY
-560 PAEMAMNQLAII
+560 PAEMAMNQLAVT
-572 DPEEEKSQQW
+572 DPEEEQSQQP
-582 ISAHIMEYMRR
+582 ISALERMRR

-598 GVTTEEEGWGMTVLI
+598 GVTTETDGWGMTVLI

>member
-1 MMKRW
+1 MKR
-6 ISMLLALM
+6 IMA
-14 LLMLGMATAEDAAD
+14 LLMIIMLTLAMATAEEAAE
-28 DAWEYELVGRAIEL
+28 DAWKYELVGRAIEL

-57 TLNITEVA
+57 TLNITEA
-65 CTETPQP
+65 AGTETPQP

-77 PRQAFISVSVNGTD
+77 PQQAFISVNGTD
-91 KSASVLFFVLLM
+91 KSASVLLFALMM

-113 DETENAYLR
+113 DETKNAYLR

-167 VVLVRW
+167 AVLVRW

-184 IPVAHQATELT
+184 IPAAHQATELT
-195 TDKLSEFYA
+195 TDKLSELYA
-204 GEFEEVDLSCA
+204 GEFEKVDLSCA
-215 AVLAELEP
+215 VVLAESES
-223 HQPDEETIRQ
+223 HQPDEDTIRQ
-233 LALQSAQEMQH
+233 LALQSAQEMQN

-254 IVPWNTAE
+254 IIPWNTAE
-262 TAVQISI
+262 TAVQISLI
-269 LDYDAS
+269 DYDAS

-305 DTHDASGLL
+305 DAHDASGLL

-343 QDEEDDTWEQT
+343 QDEEDDAWEQT

-378 QQWRKEDTIS
+378 QQWRKEDTIG

-396 DVSRPTEVWICLDTL
+396 DVSRPTEVWICPDTL

-439 CFAPNALICVEIS
+439 CFAPDALICVEIS

-461 AHVPRYTKEDILHKW
+461 AHVPRDTKEGILHDW
-476 GDKAYSW
+476 GDNAYLW

-560 PAEMAMNQLAII
+560 PAEMAMNQLAVT
-572 DPEEEKSQQW
+572 DPEEEQSQQP
-582 ISAHIMEYMRR
+582 ISALERMRR

-613 PETGAPVQMLWR
+613 PEMGAPVQMLWR

>member
-1 MMKRW
+1 MMKRL

-14 LLMLGMATAEDAAD
+14 LLMLGMATAEDAAE
-28 DAWEYELVGRAIEL
+28 DAWKYELVGRAIDL

-57 TLNITEVA
+57 TLNITEA
-65 CTETPQP
+65 AGTETPQP

-77 PRQAFISVSVNGTD
+77 PQQAFISVNGAD
-91 KSASVLFFVLLM
+91 KSASVLLFALMM

-113 DETENAYLR
+113 DETKNAYLR

-167 VVLVRW
+167 AVLVRW

-184 IPVAHQATELT
+184 IPAAHQATELT
-195 TDKLSEFYA
+195 TDKLSELYA

-215 AVLAELEP
+215 VVLAESEP
-223 HQPDEETIRQ
+223 HQPDVDIIRQ
-233 LALQSAQEMQH
+233 LALQSAQEMQN

-254 IVPWNTAE
+254 IIPWNTAE
-262 TAVQISI
+262 TAVKISL

-305 DTHDASGLL
+305 DAHDASGLL

-343 QDEEDDTWEQT
+343 QDEEDDAWEQT

-378 QQWRKEDTIS
+378 QQWRKENTIS

-396 DVSRPTEVWICLDTL
+396 DVSRPTEVWICPDTL

-439 CFAPNALICVEIS
+439 CFAPDALICVEIS

-461 AHVPRYTKEDILHKW
+461 AHVPRDTKEGILHDW
-476 GDKAYSW
+476 GDNAYLW

-492 DWVRSDVIFGDTA
+492 DWVRSEVIFGDTA

-553 QASWLYY
+553 QASWLHY
-560 PAEMAMNQLAII
+560 PAEMAMNQLAVT
-572 DPEEEKSQQW
+572 DPEEEQSQQP
-582 ISAHIMEYMRR
+582 ISALERMRR

-598 GVTTEEEGWGMTVLI
+598 GVTTETDGWGMTVLI
-613 PETGAPVQMLWR
+613 PETGASVQMLWR

>member
-1 MMKRW
+1 MMKRL

-14 LLMLGMATAEDAAD
+14 MLLGMATAENAAE
-28 DAWEYELVGRAIEL
+28 DAWEYELVGRAIDL

-57 TLNITEVA
+57 TLNTTEA
-65 CTETPQP
+65 AGTETPQP

-77 PRQAFISVSVNGTD
+77 PRQAFISVNGAD
-91 KSASVLFFVLLM
+91 KSASVLLFALMM
-103 MDASADTDAT
+103 MDASADADAT

-135 MDAQETSAAANLLYA
+135 MDAQETSVAANLLYA

-167 VVLVRW
+167 AVLVRW

-184 IPVAHQATELT
+184 IPAAHQATELT
-195 TDKLSEFYA
+195 TDKLSELYA

-215 AVLAELEP
+215 VALAESEP
-223 HQPDEETIRQ
+223 HQPDEDTIRQ
-233 LALQSAQEMQH
+233 LALQSAQEMQN

-254 IVPWNTAE
+254 IIPWNTAE
-262 TAVQISI
+262 TAVKISL

-305 DTHDASGLL
+305 DAHDAGGLL

-333 AVVMRSVYAP
+333 AVVMRSMYAP

-378 QQWRKEDTIS
+378 QQWRKENTIG

-396 DVSRPTEVWICLDTL
+396 DVSRPTEVWICPDTL

-439 CFAPNALICVEIS
+439 CFAPDALICVEIS

-492 DWVRSDVIFGDTA
+492 DWVRSEVIFGDTA

-560 PAEMAMNQLAII
+560 PAEMAMNQLAVT
-572 DPEEEKSQQW
+572 DPEEEQSQQP
-582 ISAHIMEYMRR
+582 ISALERMRR

>member
-1 MMKRW
+1 MKRW

-42 VRQMDAQERGRLFED
+42 VRQMDAQKRGRLFED

-77 PRQAFISVSVNGTD
+77 PRQAFISVNGTD
-91 KSASVLFFVLLM
+91 KSASVLFFALMM

-113 DETENAYLR
+113 DEAENAYLR

-167 VVLVRW
+167 AVLVRW

-184 IPVAHQATELT
+184 IPAAHQATELT

-204 GEFEEVDLSCA
+204 GEFEEVDLSRA
-215 AVLAELEP
+215 AVLAESEL
-223 HQPDEETIRQ
+223 HQPDEDTIRQ

-305 DTHDASGLL
+305 DAHDASGLL
-314 YLRPRTGTPIVVAW
+314 YLRPRVGTPIVVAW

-396 DVSRPTEVWICLDTL
+396 DVSRPTEVWICPDTL

-417 VTLRNNE
+417 VTLRNDE
-424 MLTVTNQPHTLSLLL
+424 MLTVANQPHTLSLLL
-439 CFAPNALICVEIS
+439 CFAPDALICVEIS

-476 GDKAYSW
+476 GDKAYLW
-483 DTANLPDTL
+483 DTANLPDML
-492 DWVRSDVIFGDTA
+492 DWIRSEVIFGDTA

-572 DPEEEKSQQW
+572 DPEEE
-582 ISAHIMEYMRR
+582 
-593 HGTAE
+593 
-598 GVTTEEEGWGMTVLI
+598 GWGMTVLI

-653 ALLNAQVP
+653 VLLNAQVA